1 VWRALAWVAAAVLPV
16 AVGFSRVYRGFH
28 HPTDVIFG
36 YVLGAA
42 VIWVAFLAVRRW
54 SPSRTEEL
62 R

>member
-1 VWRALAWVAAAVLPV
+1 VAAAVLPV